1 MTARWSFKKFKKIVQ
16 EQGIPVTWYRNLD
29 QEKNIP
35 LNEGFRV
42 DRKVY
47 LLTIAPLKE
56 GTPITVAEGTELCN
70 KIRDMIVR
78 LNTIY
83 LATNFVAFIYQG
95 VTSLYVILKGR
106 HPKPETLLATLR

>member
-1 MTARWSFKKFKKIVQ
+1 MTARWNFKKFKKIVQ

-83 LATNFVAFIYQG
+83 LATNFVA
-95 VTSLYVILKGR
+95 
-106 HPKPETLLATLR
+106 